1 MKSTDAYVLLWRI
14 HDSNRTVKN
23 LYLLLFISIF
33 FFSCTKNNNFQGNLE
48 FYIDDASEVSLLSTE
63 IELDSIYSSF
73 FYVIDSMAIFYND
86 NGDKA
91 FDIVKFGT
99 RGKIGS
105 FCSRGRGHK
114 EFLSL
119 SPIFQIY
126 QNQNEKKG
134 LLFAPNES
142 KLLIWNI
149 TESIRKDSTIYDNI
163 ILYSWRDKS
172 PVAFCNQYII
182 GEDSVLL
189 YFPSVTLS
197 SEDRIINSY
206 YQIRTLKDNK
216 LLTEINIF
224 DHPID
229 NKESKVLPSNFFN
242 VFSSL
247 KPDRSKLV
255 EVMTRLPQINILNIK
270 TGKVSGYRMKNTQDE
285 DVFLTDMENS
295 LFCYCGV
302 VTDNKYIY
310 ALWIGSPQN
319 DIPIEKGY
327 NIIHVFDWDGN
338 LVRKIKLEQPVH
350 RLSLDNQRSILYGW
364 NIERHKLYKYD
375 LLSLKK

>member
-1 MKSTDAYVLLWRI
+1 MRRTYAYVLLWRMYV
-14 HDSNRTVKN
+14 SNHIVKN
-23 LYLLLFISIF
+23 LYLLLFFSVSL
-33 FFSCTKNNNFQGNLE
+33 FSCTSDNNFLGNLE
-48 FYIDDASEVSLLSTE
+48 FYTDDAAEVFLLSAETGV
-63 IELDSIYSSF
+63 DSISSSF
-73 FYVIDSMAIFYND
+73 FYVIDSMAIFNND

-91 FDIVKFGT
+91 FDIVRLDAGK
-99 RGKIGS
+99 KIGS
-105 FCSRGRGHK
+105 FCSLGRGHE
-114 EFLSL
+114 EFLSI

-126 QNQNEKKG
+126 QNRNEMKG

-142 KLLIWNI
+142 KFLIWNI
-149 TESIRKDSTIYDNI
+149 TESIRKDSTIYDNSI
-163 ILYSWRDKS
+163 FYSWRDKS

-189 YFPSVTLS
+189 YFPSVSLS
-197 SEDRIINSY
+197 SEDRITNSY
-206 YQIRTLKDNK
+206 YQIRTLKDNT
-216 LLTEINIF
+216 LLTEIRIF
-224 DHPID
+224 DHPIN

-302 VTDNKYIY
+302 VSDNNYIY
-310 ALWIGSPQN
+310 ALWIGTPQN

-327 NIIHVFDWDGN
+327 HIIHVFDWEGN
-338 LVRKIKLEQPVH
+338 FVCKITLEQPVH
-350 RLSLDNQRSILYGW
+350 RLSLDNQKSLLYGW
-364 NIERHKLYKYD
+364 NVEQQKLYKYD
-375 LLSLKK
+375 MSSLKK